1 MKNILFLLIILSI
14 QISSQVNQNSFY
26 ELKNDVINQIQ
37 NSDTETN
44 PVFNDE
50 VKKKKS
56 TGLAIIYSFLLP
68 GMGELYAGSYD
79 TGVYFTIAEGALWGT
94 YIGMNMY
101 GNWQKDRYISFA
113 QANAGIT
120 TDAKDED
127 YYATIGEYLNI
138 EQYNN
143 DKAFERN
150 FSQMYNTE
158 KFFWKWNSSEDR
170 KAYRS
175 MWVSSE
181 QTFNDLRFVVGAMLV
196 NRIIS
201 AINAVRMVSKYNKS
215 LEQEISW
222 NVYLDLQ
229 KLPDNSPVYNLNF
242 SASF

>member
-79 TGVYFTIAEGALWGT
+79 SGVYFTIAEGALWGT

-120 TDAKDED
+120 TDGKDDD

-150 FSQMYNTE
+150 YGQMYNTE
-158 KFFWKWNSSEDR
+158 KYFWKWNSSADR

-181 QTFNDLRFVVGAMLV
+181 QTFNDLRFVVGAMLL
-196 NRIIS
+196 NRVVS
-201 AINAVRMVSKYNKS
+201 AINAVRLVSKYNKN
-215 LEQEISW
+215 LEQELSW

-229 KLPDNSPVYNLNF
+229 KMPDNSSVYNLNF
-242 SASF
+242 STSF

>member
-1 MKNILFLLIILSI
+1 MKNILFLLIIFAV
-14 QISSQVNQNSFY
+14 QISAQVNQQSFY
-26 ELKNDVINQIQ
+26 KLKNDVVNQLQ
-37 NSDTETN
+37 NAETETN
-44 PVFNDE
+44 SVFNDE

-68 GMGELYAGSYD
+68 GMGELYAEAYD
-79 TGVYFTIAEGALWGT
+79 TGVYFTIAEGVLWGT
-94 YIGMNMY
+94 YLGMNMY

-113 QANAGIT
+113 QVNAGIT
-120 TDAKDED
+120 TNAKDED
-127 YYATIGEYLNI
+127 YYATIGEYLSI

-143 DKAFERN
+143 DKTFERN

-158 KFFWKWNSSEDR
+158 KFFWKWNSSDDR
-170 KAYRS
+170 KTYRS

-196 NRIIS
+196 NRLVS
-201 AINAVRMVSKYNKS
+201 AINAVRMVSKYNKN

-229 KLPDNSPVYNLNF
+229 KLPDNSSVYNLNF